1 MTRQVRILRRA
12 QIDLLETQEY
22 ITRDNP
28 AAPGGLIEA
37 ILDLI
42 SSLGEFPERGR
53 VPRDAILK
61 ASRYRYL
68 RYGEYLVFYKVL
80 RSQVRVYRV
89 VHGRRKYEDLL

>member
-12 QIDLLETQEY
+12 QIDLLEIQNY
-22 ITRDNP
+22 IARD
-28 AAPGGLIEA
+28 AAGELIEA

-53 VPRDAILK
+53 IPGDAILN

-68 RYGEYLVFYKVL
+68 RHGEHLVFYKVL

-89 VHGRRKYEDLL
+89 VHGRRKYEDML

>member
-12 QIDLLETQEY
+12 QIDLLEIQAY
-22 ITRDNP
+22 IARDNP
-28 AAPGGLIEA
+28 AAAGEWIEA

-53 VPRDAILK
+53 MPRDAILK

-68 RYGEYLVFYKVL
+68 RHGEYLVFYKVL
-80 RSQVRVYRV
+80 PSQVRVYRV
-89 VHGRRKYEDLL
+89 IHGRRRYEDIL